1 VYVIMKVM
9 CLCILIRC
17 KRDRRNIV
25 SICMIR
31 ITSHKEE
38 DIQLQTDA
46 EEDVRSEFE
55 AALSKLKT
63 GKAERKKEWGYPHC
77 C

>member
-1 VYVIMKVM
+1 M
-9 CLCILIRC
+9 
-17 KRDRRNIV
+17 